1 MKPTRTQLLI
11 MLVGVMLLAAPL
23 GAQEAP
29 SGITGLATATSGAV
43 LPGVTVDAAS
53 PALIEKVRS
62 AVTDSEGRYNIV
74 DLRPGTY
81 SVSFA
86 LSGFRSV
93 RREGIALQAG
103 FTATV
108 NVELQ
113 LGAVEETITVSG
125 ASPVVDTQNS
135 RQNRVVSS
143 DLLESLPAS
152 TKSLGT
158 LLTLVPGMTG
168 PADVGGSSGTYNQAN
183 VKGSF
188 HGKVGVGNK
197 MMFDSMRV
205 NNMASTSAMG
215 YIINAA
221 VVEE

>member
-29 SGITGLATATSGAV
+29 SGITGLVRDISGAV
-43 LPGVTVDAAS
+43 LPGVTVEAAS

-81 SVSFA
+81 SISFS

-93 RREGIALQAG
+93 RRERIVLQAG

-125 ASPVVDTQNS
+125 ASPVVDTQNT

-143 DLLESLPAS
+143 DVLESLPTS

-158 LLTLVPGMTG
+158 LVALVDMYNVFNASPILTINTTY
-168 PADVGGSSGTYNQAN
+168 GSQW
-183 VKGSF
+183 
-188 HGKVGVGNK
+188 
-197 MMFDSMRV
+197 
-205 NNMASTSAMG
+205 
-215 YIINAA
+215 
-221 VVEE
+221 